1 MKANRP
7 AKQPVVV
14 NRCGELATPTHRNYY
29 LKRQGS
35 NTVTT
40 PTPETEPVT
49 DEVTVQ
55 AEPSDTQPAREVPVE
70 TGDGDAID
78 PLVQAT
84 KERDE
89 YLDDLRRARAE
100 FENYR
105 KRMANDSAIQRAHGR
120 HETVMALLEVADDLD
135 RLVTATQATDE
146 TDSGDVVRAI
156 TLLES
161 KWRHALNG
169 LNVERI
175 DATGVA
181 FDPTQHDAVS
191 QVAATEPTDTPVVV
205 QIMRAGYRSGDRVLR
220 PAMVVVAQ

>member
-1 MKANRP
+1 MTN
-7 AKQPVVV
+7 
-14 NRCGELATPTHRNYY
+14 
-29 LKRQGS
+29 
-35 NTVTT
+35 
-40 PTPETEPVT
+40 PTPETEPVPENQT
-49 DEVTVQ
+49 ADTSL
-55 AEPSDTQPAREVPVE
+55 SDTNPDSDVPVE
-70 TGDGDAID
+70 TGDDDALD
-78 PLVQAT
+78 PLAQAV

-135 RLVTATQATDE
+135 RLVAATTQTEGADPS
-146 TDSGDVVRAI
+146 DIARAI
-156 TLLES
+156 ALLDS

-169 LNVERI
+169 LHVERI

-181 FDPTQHDAVS
+181 FDPTEHDAVS
-191 QVAATEPTDTPVVV
+191 QVEAEEPTDTPVVA
-205 QIMRAGYRSGDRVLR
+205 QIMRVGYRSGERILR

>member
-1 MKANRP
+1 MTN
-7 AKQPVVV
+7 
-14 NRCGELATPTHRNYY
+14 
-29 LKRQGS
+29 
-35 NTVTT
+35 

-49 DEVTVQ
+49 DETT
-55 AEPSDTQPAREVPVE
+55 AEVETSDTQPASDLPVE

-78 PLVQAT
+78 PLAQVTQ
-84 KERDE
+84 ERDE

-105 KRMANDSAIQRAHGR
+105 KRMANDHAIQRAHGR

-135 RLVTATQATDE
+135 RLVTATQASDE
-146 TDSGDVVRAI
+146 TDTDDVARAI
-156 TLLES
+156 TLLDN
-161 KWRHALNG
+161 KWRHALSG

-191 QVAATEPTDTPVVV
+191 QVVAEEPTDTPVVA
-205 QIMRAGYRSGDRVLR
+205 QIMRVGYRSGDRVLR

>member
-1 MKANRP
+1 M
-7 AKQPVVV
+7 
-14 NRCGELATPTHRNYY
+14 
-29 LKRQGS
+29 
-35 NTVTT
+35 TT

-49 DEVTVQ
+49 DEIT
-55 AEPSDTQPAREVPVE
+55 AETEPSNTQSASDVPVE
-70 TGDGDAID
+70 TDDGDTID
-78 PLVQAT
+78 PLTQVTQ
-84 KERDE
+84 ERDE

-120 HETVMALLEVADDLD
+120 HETIMALFEVADDLD
-135 RLVTATQATDE
+135 RLVTATQTTEE
-146 TDSGDVVRAI
+146 TDTGDVARAI
-156 TLLES
+156 TLLDS

-191 QVAATEPTDTPVVV
+191 QVAAEEPIDTPVVA
-205 QIMRAGYRSGDRVLR
+205 QIMRVGYRSGDRVLR